1 MNYLKN
7 IKTWL
12 GNNIWAIHAGNLAVL
27 MVGMFVSFILAT
39 FLYAN
44 LIILAF
50 TDLEAL

>member
-27 MVGMFVSFILAT
+27 MLGMFGSFVLAT
-39 FLYAN
+39 FLYAA
-44 LIILAF
+44 LIVLAF
-50 TDLEAL
+50 TDLEDL